1 MHQPLKYENL
11 WDINTIEI
19 RQSDLKHS
27 VIQAN
32 GTNPQDTKK
41 KLPLSIRSFWEFLN
55 EKKNGEEY
63 WGAYNSGTLTARKRR
78 TLAKIAWL
86 QRGCKYRFKKWPEIK
101 TPSIWDEKTHKLI
114 KLGSFRCDALVEYC
128 YEQLGV
134 DYWSKYRPNSDDAYR
149 NSGNPNDRGFF
160 TEKQEKECFIGHL
173 LYPIFYPAA
182 LMARMEDY
190 AGGKAKG
197 TPPQIKSIILKDE
210 EGNPIEPDEE
220 EIYPVSGVVTIE
232 ADISDG
238 DYGSGVDR
246 MVVLVE
252 DDKGDTFYLNGEEY
266 IEGDGEEIPEE
277 SMDDHD
283 EDVEGDY
290 TLEWDT
296 NNFPSGFYTLHILAY
311 DEAGNVEETMINVHE
326 DYNTYIPT
334 PEDFGEYWKEW
345 EDDSVLIP
353 KDTPNG
359 NVGGSW
365 TILGFRTYIYVSEPK
380 DIEIGIIGDD
390 GVGLYVNGEFVCG
403 RGDAED
409 PMSYGVMH
417 LLSGWN
423 KVEVL
428 VYNGPT
434 VCWLEFDKKIGNL
447 VEIMDTEGAFEE

>member
-1 MHQPLKYENL
+1 M
-11 WDINTIEI
+11 
-19 RQSDLKHS
+19 
-27 VIQAN
+27 
-32 GTNPQDTKK
+32 
-41 KLPLSIRSFWEFLN
+41 N

-63 WGAYNSGTLTARKRR
+63 WGAYNSGILTARKRR

-86 QRGCKYRFKKWPEIK
+86 QRGADYAFTSWPEIK
-101 TPSIWDEKTHKLI
+101 TPNVWDEDGNLVKV
-114 KLGSFRCDALVEYC
+114 GSFRCGTLVEYC

-134 DYWSKYRPNSDDAYR
+134 DYWSKYYPDSDDAYR

-160 TEKQEKECFIGHL
+160 TEKQEKECFIGHFL
-173 LYPIFYPAA
+173 SPIFYPAA

-190 AGGKAKG
+190 AGSKAKG
-197 TPPQIKSIILKDE
+197 TPPQIKSITLKDE
-210 EGNPIEPDEE
+210 EGNSIEPDEE
-220 EIYPVSGVVTIE
+220 EIYQVSGVVTIE

-252 DDKGDTFYLNGEEY
+252 DDKEDTFYLNGEEY

-277 SMDDHD
+277 SMDNHD

-311 DEAGNVEETMINVHE
+311 DEAGNVEETMIEVVKMGNNLWKVYRKFNVHE

-334 PEDFGEYWKEW
+334 PEDFGEYWREW

-353 KDTPNG
+353 KNTPNWS
-359 NVGGSW
+359 VGGSW
-365 TILGFRTYIYVSEPK
+365 TILGFRIYVYVSEPE

-403 RGDAED
+403 RGNAED

-423 KVEVL
+423 KMEVL

-434 VCWLEFDKKIGNL
+434 VCWLEFNKKIGNL